1 MLPRPSQINRAI
13 LCLTIP
19 PRRPIISRQP
29 PAPTPAGRLRAIAGQ
44 RQLTLT
50 QPSAQHI
57 VPTAQ
62 SIDQLTRAALSELAA
77 AADSDALD
85 QWRVAYLGR
94 RGQLT
99 AILRGLSQLDLDQ
112 RRELGAQ
119 GNRAKAELEQNLDRR
134 ANEIRQAALA
144 AADRERLD
152 VTLPG
157 RPVAAGG
164 LHLTTRVVREITDA
178 FVAMGFSIVEGPEV
192 EWDYYNFERLNIPP
206 GHPARDMWNTLWVDY
221 TDAAGRQPMLLR
233 THTSPMQA
241 RVMENTQPPVRVVV
255 PGKCYRYEATD
266 ATHEWHFY
274 QVEGLAVDA
283 GITFADLKGTLYEF
297 ARRLFGADR
306 KVRFRCDYFP
316 FVEPGV
322 DMSIDCFSC
331 AGNASSGNG
340 CRICRDS
347 GWIEIMGAG
356 MVHPQVLAGV
366 GYDPEKYTGFAF
378 GLGPERIAM
387 LKYGIDDIRHFYSN
401 DLRFLR
407 QF

>member
-1 MLPRPSQINRAI
+1 MTQFTAESIED
-13 LCLTIP
+13 
-19 PRRPIISRQP
+19 
-29 PAPTPAGRLRAIAGQ
+29 
-44 RQLTLT
+44 LT
-50 QPSAQHI
+50 Q
-57 VPTAQ
+57 
-62 SIDQLTRAALSELAA
+62 AAVKELAA
-77 AADSDALD
+77 ADSQEALE
-85 QWRVAYLGR
+85 QWRIAYLGR
-94 RGQLT
+94 RGGLT
-99 AILRGLSQLDLDQ
+99 SILRGLSQLELEQ
-112 RRELGAQ
+112 RREIGAL
-119 GNRAKAELEQNLDRR
+119 GNRAKNELEQRLAQRTE
-134 ANEIRQAALA
+134 EINQAHLALA
-144 AADRERLD
+144 ASQDSID

-157 RPVAAGG
+157 RPTAIGR
-164 LHLTTRVVREITDA
+164 LHPTTQIIREISAA
-178 FVAMGFSIVEGPEV
+178 FVAMGFSVVEGPEV
-192 EWDYYNFERLNIPP
+192 EWDRYNFEMLNIPP

-221 TDAAGRQPMLLR
+221 QDEAGQQPMLLR

-241 RVMENTQPPVRVVV
+241 RVMEQAQPPIRVIV

-274 QVEGLAVDA
+274 QVEGLAVDQ

-297 ARRLFGADR
+297 AKRLFGADR

-322 DMSIDCFSC
+322 DMSIDCFAC
-331 AGNASSGNG
+331 QGGGDG

-366 GYDPEKYTGFAF
+366 GYDAAKYTGFAF

-387 LKYGIDDIRHFYSN
+387 LKYGIDDIRHFYTN

>member
-1 MLPRPSQINRAI
+1 MTETTTKSFEE
-13 LCLTIP
+13 
-19 PRRPIISRQP
+19 
-29 PAPTPAGRLRAIAGQ
+29 
-44 RQLTLT
+44 
-50 QPSAQHI
+50 
-57 VPTAQ
+57 
-62 SIDQLTRAALSELAA
+62 LTREAVGELESL
-77 AADSDALD
+77 DSLESLEP
-85 QWRVAYLGR
+85 WRVAYLGR
-94 RGQLT
+94 RGRLT
-99 AILRGLSQLDLDQ
+99 LMLRGLSQLDPEQ
-112 RRELGAQ
+112 RRVTGAS
-119 GNRAKAELEQNLDRR
+119 GNQAKHTLEEALEQRTR
-134 ANEIRQAALA
+134 EINEGKLALA
-144 AADRERLD
+144 GLQDQLD

-157 RPVAAGG
+157 RPLTAGR
-164 LHLTTRVVREITDA
+164 LHPTTQIVREICAA
-178 FVAMGFSIVEGPEV
+178 FVAMGFSVVEGPEV
-192 EWDYYNFERLNIPP
+192 EWDHYNFEMLNIPQ

-221 TDAAGRQPMLLR
+221 HNDSGEQPMLLR

-241 RVMENTQPPVRVVV
+241 RVMESRQPPIRVVV

-274 QVEGLAVDA
+274 QVEGLAVDD

-297 ARRLFGADR
+297 ARRLFGEER

-322 DMSIDCFSC
+322 DMSIDCFACQGGGS
-331 AGNASSGNG
+331 G

-356 MVHPQVLAGV
+356 MVHPKVLAGV

-387 LKYGIDDIRHFYSN
+387 LKYGIDDIRLFYSN